1 MVHRGGNKK
10 TDLLKC
16 SKQTSTL
23 NGVGSSTDSDSPE
36 NEMAPKKPASTL
48 SLQARSVVRGNRNC
62 PPVSGMLW
70 IYHHFLKRKDF
81 SE

>member
-62 PPVSGMLW
+62 PPSIRDVMDILSL
-70 IYHHFLKRKDF
+70 LKRKDF